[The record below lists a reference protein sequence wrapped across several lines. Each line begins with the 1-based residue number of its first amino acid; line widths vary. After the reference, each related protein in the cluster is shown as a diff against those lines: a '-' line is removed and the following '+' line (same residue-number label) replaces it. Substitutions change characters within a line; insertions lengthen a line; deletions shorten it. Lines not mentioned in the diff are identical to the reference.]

1 MIDIW
6 RLGTMSAV
14 IGIGIGLAACQ
25 TGAGT
30 TASASA
36 TTPSA
41 QPTTSAASVPG
52 EPVGDRLAEVM
63 TNTSLS
69 GQNIAGESFCNYYG
83 ANGSLLRTASGV
95 RETGTWSVDGRFVC
109 EMVNGVSGCMTL
121 DFLPLGGVTVTLAD
135 GSGGF
140 SYPAQSTSGNSCG

>member
-1 MIDIW
+1 MIDIR
-6 RLGTMSAV
+6 RLGVMSAV
-14 IGIGIGLAACQ
+14 IGLSVGLAACQ
-25 TGAGT
+25 SGGSST
-30 TASASA
+30 TAGSAA
-36 TTPSA
+36 APSS

-69 GQNIAGESFCNYYG
+69 GQNIAGEPFCNYYG
-83 ANGSLLRTASGV
+83 AGGSLLRTASGGS
-95 RETGTWSVDGRFVC
+95 ETGTWSVDGRFVC

-121 DFLPLGGVTVTLAD
+121 DFLPLGGVTMTLAD

-140 SYPAQSTSGNSCG
+140 SYPAQSTPGNSCG